1 MSELITNF
9 FDFLFGTEINCLIT
23 FYIFG
28 CILPIYTVIVVWD
41 IFKNIKLIYKIPI
54 ALLLIAGSLLSTIL
68 IFIYLEYTPE
78 DIYERSSKMRLEI
91 LKRFGL

>member
-9 FDFLFGTEINCLIT
+9 FDFLFGTEINFLIT

-28 CILPIYTVIVVWD
+28 CSLPIYTVIVIWD
-41 IFKNIKLIYKIPI
+41 IFENIKLIYKIPI

-68 IFIYLEYTPE
+68 ILNYLEPTPE
-78 DIYERSSKMRLEI
+78 DTYERSSKTRLEI